1 MALAARSS
9 TAGEEARGMPQ
20 LVASSSAFVRHYRV
34 VTSRNLHPLRS
45 AKYGFILA
53 IVSPVALVLAPLI
66 YRLRLA
72 GLSALLL
79 IPVALV
85 FALIAVVLSV
95 VGIVAMRR
103 RRSPQ
108 GMGRA
113 IAGLVM
119 ALAVLMF
126 PVVVVVNARGSPP
139 IHDVTTDTVTPPEF
153 VAVLP
158 IRAQTGALNP
168 VEYGG
173 PRVAALQQQSFP
185 DIKPLR
191 RDLIPQAAFDRALAA
206 VRAMNWEVVAA
217 DPSAGRIEA
226 TDTTALFGFKDD
238 VVVRVRADGNGSR
251 IDVRSLS
258 RVGGGDLG
266 TNAKRVRAYL
276 RRLAEAQAGE
286 RFD

>member
-1 MALAARSS
+1 MRPDAGVAVSS
-9 TAGEEARGMPQ
+9 GWR
-20 LVASSSAFVRHYRV
+20 
-34 VTSRNLHPLRS
+34 PLRS
-45 AKYGFILA
+45 VRYGFILA
-53 IVSPVALVLAPLI
+53 TVSPVALVLAPLV
-66 YRLRLA
+66 YRSRLA

-85 FALIAVVLSV
+85 FALVGVILSI
-95 VGIVAMRR
+95 VGIVATRR
-103 RRSPQ
+103 RQNAQ
-108 GMGRA
+108 GTGRA
-113 IAGLVM
+113 IAGLVV
-119 ALAVLMF
+119 ALAVLTF
-126 PVVVVVNARGSPP
+126 PVAVAVNARGSAP
-139 IHDVTTDTVTPPEF
+139 IHDVTTDTVDPPAF
-153 VAVLP
+153 VAAVP

-173 PRVAALQQQSFP
+173 ARVARLQQQSFP

-191 RDLIPQAAFDRALAA
+191 RDLAPQAAFDRALAA

-238 VVVRVRADGNGSR
+238 VVVRVRRDGNGSR

-276 RRLAEAQAGE
+276 RRLAEAQAE
-286 RFD
+286 

>member
-1 MALAARSS
+1 MNA
-9 TAGEEARGMPQ
+9 E
-20 LVASSSAFVRHYRV
+20 
-34 VTSRNLHPLRS
+34 
-45 AKYGFILA
+45 KYGFILA
-53 IVSPVALVLAPLI
+53 MASPVALVIAPLL
-66 YRLRLA
+66 YRSHLA

-79 IPVALV
+79 VPVALV
-85 FALIAVVLSV
+85 LALVAVILSV
-95 VGIVAMRR
+95 VGIVATRR
-103 RRSPQ
+103 RQNRQ
-108 GMGRA
+108 WMGRGL
-113 IAGLVM
+113 AGLEV
-119 ALAVLMF
+119 ALLVLTF
-126 PVVVVVNARGSPP
+126 PVVVAVNARGTAP
-139 IHDVTTDTVTPPEF
+139 IHDVTTDTVNPPEF

-191 RDLIPQAAFDRALAA
+191 LDMAPPAAFDRALAG
-206 VRAMNWEVVAA
+206 VRAMNWELVAA

-238 VVVRVRADGNGSR
+238 VVVRVRPDGNGSR

-258 RVGGGDLG
+258 RVGGGDIG

-276 RRLAEAQAGE
+276 QRLAEAHAG
-286 RFD
+286 

>member
-53 IVSPVALVLAPLI
+53 IVSPAALVLAPLI

-79 IPVALV
+79 IPLARV
-85 FALIAVVLSV
+85 FALIAAVLSV

-173 PRVAALQQQSFP
+173 PSVAALQLQSFP
-185 DIKPLR
+185 DIEPLR
-191 RDLIPQAAFDRALAA
+191 LDMAPPAAFDRALAA
-206 VRAMNWEVVAA
+206 VRAMNWEVVAT

-238 VVVRVRADGNGSR
+238 VVARVRPDGNGSR

-258 RVGGGDLG
+258 RIGGGDLG

-276 RRLAEAQAGE
+276 RRLAAGG
-286 RFD
+286 

>member
-1 MALAARSS
+1 MSADAGAA
-9 TAGEEARGMPQ
+9 
-20 LVASSSAFVRHYRV
+20 ASSGPR
-34 VTSRNLHPLRS
+34 PLRS
-45 AKYGFILA
+45 VKSGFILA
-53 IVSPVALVLAPLI
+53 MASSVALVIAPLL
-66 YRLRLA
+66 YRSRLA

-85 FALIAVVLSV
+85 FALVAVILSV
-95 VGIVAMRR
+95 VGIVATRR
-103 RRSPQ
+103 RQDPR
-108 GMGRA
+108 GTGKG
-113 IAGLVM
+113 IAGLVV

-126 PVVVVVNARGSPP
+126 PVVVAVNARGTAP
-139 IHDVTTDTVTPPEF
+139 IHDVTTDTVNPPEF

-173 PRVAALQQQSFP
+173 SRVAALQQRSFP

-191 RDLIPQAAFDRALAA
+191 LDVAPPAAFDRALAA
-206 VRAMNWEVVAA
+206 VRAMNWDLVAA

-238 VVVRVRADGNGSR
+238 VVVRVRLDGNGSR

-258 RVGGGDLG
+258 RVGGGDIG

-276 RRLAEAQAGE
+276 QRLAEAHAG
-286 RFD
+286 

>member
-1 MALAARSS
+1 MA
-9 TAGEEARGMPQ
+9 
-20 LVASSSAFVRHYRV
+20 
-34 VTSRNLHPLRS
+34 
-45 AKYGFILA
+45 
-53 IVSPVALVLAPLI
+53 SPVALVIAPLL
-66 YRLRLA
+66 YRSRLA

-85 FALIAVVLSV
+85 FALVAVILSV
-95 VGIVAMRR
+95 VGFVARR
-103 RRSPQ
+103 RRQDPR
-108 GMGRA
+108 GMGKG
-113 IAGLVM
+113 IAGLVV

-126 PVVVVVNARGSPP
+126 PVVVAVNARGTAP
-139 IHDVTTDTVTPPEF
+139 IHDVTTDTVNPPEF

-173 PRVAALQQQSFP
+173 ARVAALQQRSFP

-191 RDLIPQAAFDRALAA
+191 LDVAPPAAFDRAVAA
-206 VRAMNWEVVAA
+206 VRAMNWELVAA

-238 VVVRVRADGNGSR
+238 VVVRVRPDGNGSR

-258 RVGGGDLG
+258 RVGGGDIG

-276 RRLAEAQAGE
+276 QRLAEAHAG
-286 RFD
+286 

>member
-1 MALAARSS
+1 MK
-9 TAGEEARGMPQ
+9 
-20 LVASSSAFVRHYRV
+20 H
-34 VTSRNLHPLRS
+34 
-45 AKYGFILA
+45 GFILA
-53 IVSPVALVLAPLI
+53 SASLAALVLAPLL
-66 YRLRLA
+66 YRSRLA

-85 FALIAVVLSV
+85 FALIAVILSV
-95 VGIVAMRR
+95 VGILATRR
-103 RRSPQ
+103 RQSAQR
-108 GMGRA
+108 MGRG

-119 ALAVLMF
+119 ALVVLTF
-126 PVVVVVNARGSPP
+126 PVVVAVNARGSAP
-139 IHDVTTDTVTPPEF
+139 IHDVTTDTVNPPEF

-168 VEYGG
+168 IEYGG
-173 PRVAALQQQSFP
+173 PRVAVLQQQSFP
-185 DIKPLR
+185 DIKPFR
-191 RDLIPQAAFDRALAA
+191 RDVPPPAAFDRALAA

-217 DPSAGRIEA
+217 DRSAGRIEA

-238 VVVRVRADGNGSR
+238 VVVRVRPDGNGSR

-276 RRLAEAQAGE
+276 RRLAEAQT
-286 RFD
+286 R